1 MWYPAPRLYLLLP
14 FGVNSTGSGDSTVPV
29 RPVGGGERGSRHAYA
44 PDSPTGE
51 KPMCIY
57 CTYREDG
64 WAALLQYDDVYQEAA
79 SAETESTYGF
89 HESWDE
95 LRDQLA

>member
-1 MWYPAPRLYLLLP
+1 
-14 FGVNSTGSGDSTVPV
+14 
-29 RPVGGGERGSRHAYA
+29 
-44 PDSPTGE
+44 
-51 KPMCIY
+51 MCIY

-64 WAALLQYDDVYQEAA
+64 WATLIQYDDVYQEAA
-79 SAETESTYGF
+79 SAESESTYGF